1 MKLKSDEL
9 FEAKKQ
15 VEHLKAEND
24 KLLEQMKKQEK
35 VADIATISY
44 SMSPPA
50 VEGCSQYENLKLSR
64 WAEEMEEM
72 DKALPEKDAHIQQ
85 LEREGAYTNTSMI
98 WPEGRNGSN
107 GGDTKA
113 EKES

>member
-1 MKLKSDEL
+1 MK
-9 FEAKKQ
+9 
-15 VEHLKAEND
+15 VEND

-72 DKALPEKDAHIQQ
+72 DKALYWKRMLTSNSWKEKTHTETQVD
-85 LEREGAYTNTSMI
+85 LT
-98 WPEGRNGSN
+98 
-107 GGDTKA
+107 
-113 EKES
+113 